1 MTLAHGGLK
10 AIGYGGPVLR
20 EIAGSGFFCAS
31 ASHRPTTGHPD
42 QVGPGRCS
50 RGKGCRVPGKVMALP
65 SPNPRDDGMNTL
77 SFPIVDRETAAST
90 KLLNSLTRI
99 VR

>member
-1 MTLAHGGLK
+1 
-10 AIGYGGPVLR
+10 
-20 EIAGSGFFCAS
+20 
-31 ASHRPTTGHPD
+31 
-42 QVGPGRCS
+42 
-50 RGKGCRVPGKVMALP
+50 MALP

-77 SFPIVDRETAAST
+77 CFPIVDRETAAST